1 MGMKLAEIKASKY
14 RSLREATVTFGDL
27 NVFIGANA
35 SGKSTVLDAL
45 RLVHEGLL
53 ARDFRDAVH
62 SRGGIVN
69 LAWKGEGASQVML
82 ALLFEDGPDKYEW
95 SVELTAGE
103 KYGFSVREEVFL
115 IRTSLPPNKL
125 LSAENGIGKWWSGR
139 GEKWVYFE
147 QNPTACAL
155 AAASVDT
162 GFQARGVANFVG
174 GWGFFDPNPFSLRR
188 GEWAGAVELDRL
200 DVYGRNLAERLYRIK
215 EASLDTFELIIGAT
229 KAVLGVPLELEPRES
244 EGRYYFVQREPG
256 LAYQVHQG
264 GASTGTLRILALMTA
279 LFEESSHNLVAI
291 EEPENN
297 IHPAALGDFTG
308 FLVRASGKMQLMVT
322 THSPILL
329 DFLEDPASVSIV
341 RRDEVKGTRVVRE
354 SNPKGVKEALEKSGF
369 SLGEYH
375 QTRGF
380 GD

>member
-1 MGMKLAEIKASKY
+1 MGMKLAELKASKY
-14 RSLREATVTFGDL
+14 RSLREETVAFGDL

-62 SRGGIVN
+62 SRGGIVQ
-69 LAWKGEGASQVML
+69 LAWKGESASQVKL

-95 SVELTAGE
+95 SVELAVTE
-103 KYGFSVREEVFL
+103 RYGFSVCEEVFL
-115 IRTSLPPNKL
+115 IHPSLPPNKL
-125 LSAENGIGKWWSGR
+125 LFAANGVGAWWSGTR
-139 GEKWVYFE
+139 EQWVYFE

-174 GWGFFDPNPFSLRR
+174 GWGGFDPNPFSLRR
-188 GEWAGAVELDRL
+188 GGWAGAAELDRL

-256 LAYQVHQG
+256 LTYQVHQV

-297 IHPAALGDFTG
+297 LHPAALGDFTG

-329 DFLEDPASVSIV
+329 DFLEDPASVSVV
-341 RRDEVKGTRVVRE
+341 RRDEVKGTRVIRE

>member
-1 MGMKLAEIKASKY
+1 MKLLELKASNY
-14 RSLREATVTFGDL
+14 RSLREEKVAFGDL

-45 RLVHEGLL
+45 RFVHEGLL
-53 ARDFRDAVH
+53 FRDFRDAVY
-62 SRGGIVN
+62 SRGGIIH
-69 LAWKGEGASQVML
+69 LGWKGESTSQVRL
-82 ALLFEDGPDKYEW
+82 TLQFADGQDRYEW
-95 SVELTAGE
+95 SVELTVAE
-103 KYGFSVREEVFL
+103 RFEFSVREEVSL
-115 IRTSLPPNKL
+115 LQPPLPPNKL
-125 LSAENGIGKWWSGR
+125 LISNNGAGRWWS
-139 GEKWVYFE
+139 EQQQQWVQFE
-147 QNPTACAL
+147 QNPGTCAL

-162 GFQARGVANFVG
+162 AFRARDIATFVA

-188 GEWAGAVELDRL
+188 GGWSGMEPDRL
-200 DVYGRNLAERLYRIK
+200 DVFGRNLAERLYWLEKSSPEAFARIV
-215 EASLDTFELIIGAT
+215 AAT
-229 KAVLGVPLELEPRES
+229 KSILGLPLDLEPRES

-256 LAYQVHQG
+256 LAYQVHQV

-279 LFEESSHNLVAI
+279 LFEESGSGLVAI

-308 FLVRASGKMQLMVT
+308 YLTTASEKIQLMVT

-329 DFLEDPASVSIV
+329 DFLEDPSAVSIV
-341 RRDEVKGTRVVRE
+341 RRDDVKGTVIIRE
-354 SNPKGVKEALEKSGF
+354 NNPEGVKEALEASGF
-369 SLGEYH
+369 SLGEFH